1 MRVDLHNHT
10 YLCNHAI
17 DTPQQYIQTAI
28 DKKIDIFGFS
38 EHAPMNGFDEKYRL
52 KTTDIKLYE
61 TMIKELQHN
70 YQDKIK
76 ILLAYEV
83 DFLQGDYLQ
92 KEILDAKV
100 DYLIG
105 SVHFLNI
112 DKKQKKDIWGFD
124 NPEFIGHYKNTDIN
138 KIWSD
143 YFEAVTAMVK
153 TNHFNIVGHLDLLK
167 VFNYLPTKDIKL
179 LACDT
184 IKAIKKANM
193 VLEINGAGLRKPV
206 KQQYPS
212 KQLLELAFE
221 YDIPITFSS
230 DAHSVEQ
237 VGFGYESCLALAKEV
252 GYTKCGYFVDKK
264 LIIEDFKKQIF

>member
-10 YLCNHAI
+10 YLCNHATG
-17 DTPQQYIQTAI
+17 TPEQYIQTAF
-28 DKKIDIFGFS
+28 DKEIDIFGFS

-52 KTTDIKLYE
+52 KTKDMKLYE
-61 TMIKELQHN
+61 SMIKELQSK
-70 YQDKIK
+70 YQERIK
-76 ILLAYEV
+76 ILLSYEV
-83 DFLQGDYLQ
+83 DFLQGNYLQ
-92 KEILDAKV
+92 KEILNAKV

-105 SVHFLNI
+105 SVHFLNNN
-112 DKKQKKDIWGFD
+112 KDIWGFD
-124 NPEFIGHYKNTDIN
+124 NPEFIGHYKNIDIN
-138 KIWSD
+138 KIWED
-143 YFEAVTAMVK
+143 YFEAVTAMIN
-153 TNHFNIVGHLDLLK
+153 TNYFNIVGHLDLLK

-193 VLEINGAGLRKPV
+193 VLEVNSAGLRKPV

-237 VGFGYESCLALAKEV
+237 VGFGYESCLELAKEI
-252 GYTKCGYFVDKK
+252 GYTKCCYFENK
-264 LIIEDFKKQIF
+264 EQISKDL